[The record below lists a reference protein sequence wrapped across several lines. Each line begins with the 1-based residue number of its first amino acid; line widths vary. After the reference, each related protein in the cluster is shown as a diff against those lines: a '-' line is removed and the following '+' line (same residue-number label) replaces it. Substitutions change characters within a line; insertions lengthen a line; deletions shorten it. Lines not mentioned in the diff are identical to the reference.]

1 MREIATSRDIV
12 CTGVQYTRLANMG
25 LGILQKREQH
35 LTPSIR
41 SIIQQEV
48 TSAGHSGLQRFLEGG
63 AYQNLESLL
72 STLEGISWLSE
83 REIAVKDLHRLFLEL
98 HRGHK
103 RGVEMKAKDWLN
115 LCKERGWGAEKTL
128 AARVLSAYNAC

>member
-1 MREIATSRDIV
+1 VA
-12 CTGVQYTRLANMG
+12 
-25 LGILQKREQH
+25 
-35 LTPSIR
+35 
-41 SIIQQEV
+41 
-48 TSAGHSGLQRFLEGG
+48 SAGHSGLQRFLEGG

-72 STLEGISWLSE
+72 FTLEGISWLLE